1 MPIGFN
7 LRIMPGLR
15 ISASTRGIRAGF
27 GPRIAR
33 MNVGSGGLGV
43 STGVGPF
50 YASTGVGRR
59 RSHGSTLQRSLKAY
73 ERELRKAQREQE
85 IALVAQL
92 EQQLVSV
99 HLEEFLLAQPQR
111 APAPTP
117 VDRSEMLKDFRKQAL
132 QDISWF
138 NRSERRTAKHE
149 ASQQA
154 ERAIQA
160 EERRRAEAWV
170 EEQARLDSE
179 WQRLTNNDPPT
190 VLAALQRC
198 AV

>member
-43 STGVGPF
+43 
-50 YASTGVGRR
+50 STGVGRR

-149 ASQQA
+149 AS
-154 ERAIQA
+154 
-160 EERRRAEAWV
+160 
-170 EEQARLDSE
+170 
-179 WQRLTNNDPPT
+179 
-190 VLAALQRC
+190 
-198 AV
+198 